1 MATKII
7 SCSFE
12 PGSMGGFITICN
24 GVNFGRPEHFSKTLA
39 VTKEAFIAACKDRIL
54 FNDMLGIDIRTG
66 WQNALAAAIEPFKA
80 MKEDFDA
87 DTAAKVSSE
96 LDVQMR
102 GEDAVNADIAAVE
115 KENAKLE
122 KAAKRAAKAK
132 AKKDEKPAVETPAE
146 PEVPAEPETPAEPEH
161 DTTVTEDELA
171 SSAES
176 VEETETPEVQAEME
190 KVAEEVVAAEQGQ
203 PVPQPEEPVAQEPTT
218 EEVKDD
224 ARPVETTDNSS
235 EDTRSQ
241 EDSGLSSDEPRA
253 ESAE

>member
-1 MATKII
+1 MATKLI

-24 GVNFGRPEHFSKTLA
+24 GVNFGRPEHFSKTVA
-39 VTKEAFIAACKDRIL
+39 VTKEAFIAACKDRVL
-54 FNDMLGIDIRTG
+54 FNDILGVDIRTG
-66 WQNALAAAIEPFKA
+66 WQNALSDAIEPFKA

-122 KAAKRAAKAK
+122 KAAKQAAKAK
-132 AKKDEKPAVETPAE
+132 AKKDEE
-146 PEVPAEPETPAEPEH
+146 PAEPETPAKPTLL
-161 DTTVTEDELA
+161 DSD
-171 SSAES
+171 
-176 VEETETPEVQAEME
+176 
-190 KVAEEVVAAEQGQ
+190 QGQ
-203 PVPQPEEPVAQEPTT
+203 PVPQPAEPEPVAQEPTT

-241 EDSGLSSDEPRA
+241 EDSGLSSDGPRA

>member
-24 GVNFGRPEHFSKTLA
+24 GVNFGRTEHFSKTIA
-39 VTKEAFIAACKDRIL
+39 VTKEAFIAACKDRVL
-54 FNDMLGIDIRTG
+54 FNDILGIDIRAG
-66 WQNALAAAIEPFKA
+66 WQNALASAIEPFKV

-96 LDVQMR
+96 LDVKLR
-102 GEDAVNADIAAVE
+102 GEDAVKEDIEKVE

-122 KAAKRAAKAK
+122 KATKKVKAKIAKAAK
-132 AKKDEKPAVETPAE
+132 PV
-146 PEVPAEPETPAEPEH
+146 AEPETENP
-161 DTTVTEDELA
+161 VDE
-171 SSAES
+171 
-176 VEETETPEVQAEME
+176 T
-190 KVAEEVVAAEQGQ
+190 K
-203 PVPQPEEPVAQEPTT
+203 T
-218 EEVKDD
+218 EEVKDEQ
-224 ARPVETTDNSS
+224 RPVETTDNSS

>member
-24 GVNFGRPEHFSKTLA
+24 GVNFGRPEHFSKTIA
-39 VTKEAFIAACKDRIL
+39 VTKEAFIAACKDRVL
-54 FNDMLGIDIRTG
+54 FNDILGIDIRTG
-66 WQNALAAAIEPFKA
+66 WQNALASAIEPFKV

-96 LDVQMR
+96 LDVKLR
-102 GEDAVNADIAAVE
+102 GEDAVKEDIEKVE

-122 KAAKRAAKAK
+122 KATQKAK
-132 AKKDEKPAVETPAE
+132 AKIAKAAKPV
-146 PEVPAEPETPAEPEH
+146 AEPETENP
-161 DTTVTEDELA
+161 
-171 SSAES
+171 
-176 VEETETPEVQAEME
+176 VEKP
-190 KVAEEVVAAEQGQ
+190 K
-203 PVPQPEEPVAQEPTT
+203 T
-218 EEVKDD
+218 EEVKDEQ
-224 ARPVETTDNSS
+224 RPVETTDNSS

>member
-24 GVNFGRPEHFSKTLA
+24 GVNFGRTEHFSKTIA
-39 VTKEAFIAACKDRIL
+39 VTKEAFIAACKDRVL
-54 FNDMLGIDIRTG
+54 FNDILGIDIRAG
-66 WQNALAAAIEPFKA
+66 WQNALASAIEPFKV

-96 LDVQMR
+96 LDVKLR
-102 GEDAVNADIAAVE
+102 GEDAVKEDIEKVE

-122 KAAKRAAKAK
+122 KATKKAK
-132 AKKDEKPAVETPAE
+132 AKIAKAAKPV
-146 PEVPAEPETPAEPEH
+146 AEPETENPVEK
-161 DTTVTEDELA
+161 TENP
-171 SSAES
+171 
-176 VEETETPEVQAEME
+176 VEKP
-190 KVAEEVVAAEQGQ
+190 K
-203 PVPQPEEPVAQEPTT
+203 T
-218 EEVKDD
+218 EEVKDEQ
-224 ARPVETTDNSS
+224 RPVETTDNSS

-253 ESAE
+253 ESAEQGTRTGLQRVYDGVFRHHRTPRPNDNRKRGVKKWQKLRKMI

>member
-1 MATKII
+1 MATKLI

-24 GVNFGRPEHFSKTLA
+24 GVNFGRAEHFSKTIA
-39 VTKEAFIAACKDRIL
+39 VTKEAFIAACKDRVL
-54 FNDMLGIDIRTG
+54 FNDILGIDIRTG

-132 AKKDEKPAVETPAE
+132 AKKDEKPVVETPAE
-146 PEVPAEPETPAEPEH
+146 PEPVLESDQGQPVPQPAEPEH

-171 SSAES
+171 PSAEP
-176 VEETETPEVQAEME
+176 TP
-190 KVAEEVVAAEQGQ
+190 VAEE
-203 PVPQPEEPVAQEPTT
+203 PKT
-218 EEVKDD
+218 EEVNDGQD
-224 ARPVETTDNSS
+224 RVAVADNSG
-235 EDTRSQ
+235 EDTRGQ
-241 EDSGLSSDEPRA
+241 EDSGVSSERPGS
-253 ESAE
+253 ESAQ

>member
-1 MATKII
+1 MATKLI

-24 GVNFGRPEHFSKTLA
+24 GVNFGRAEHFSKTIA
-39 VTKEAFIAACKDRIL
+39 VTKEAFIAACKDRVL
-54 FNDMLGIDIRTG
+54 FNDLLGIDIRTG

-102 GEDAVNADIAAVE
+102 GEDAVKADIAAVE

-132 AKKDEKPAVETPAE
+132 AKKDEKPAEPEKSAE
-146 PEVPAEPETPAEPEH
+146 PEVPAEP
-161 DTTVTEDELA
+161 
-171 SSAES
+171 
-176 VEETETPEVQAEME
+176 ETPEVQAEME

-203 PVPQPEEPVAQEPTT
+203 PVPQPEEPVAEEPKT
-218 EEVKDD
+218 EEVKDGQG
-224 ARPVETTDNSS
+224 PVEVADNSG
-235 EDTRSQ
+235 EDTRSE
-241 EDSGLSSDEPRA
+241 EDSGVSSELSGS
-253 ESAE
+253 ESAQ

>member
-24 GVNFGRPEHFSKTLA
+24 GVNFGRPEHFSKTVA

-54 FNDMLGIDIRTG
+54 FNDILGIDIRTG
-66 WQNALAAAIEPFKA
+66 WQNALGSAIEPFKV

-96 LDVQMR
+96 LDVKLR
-102 GEDAVNADIAAVE
+102 GEDAVKEDIEKVE

-122 KAAKRAAKAK
+122 KATKKAKEKIAKAAK
-132 AKKDEKPAVETPAE
+132 PV
-146 PEVPAEPETPAEPEH
+146 AEPETENP
-161 DTTVTEDELA
+161 
-171 SSAES
+171 
-176 VEETETPEVQAEME
+176 VEKP
-190 KVAEEVVAAEQGQ
+190 K
-203 PVPQPEEPVAQEPTT
+203 T
-218 EEVKDD
+218 EEVKDEQ
-224 ARPVETTDNSS
+224 RPVETTDNSS

-241 EDSGLSSDEPRA
+241 EDSELSSDEPRA

>member
-1 MATKII
+1 MATKLI

-24 GVNFGRPEHFSKTLA
+24 GVNFGRAEHFSKTIA
-39 VTKEAFIAACKDRIL
+39 VTKEAFIAACKDRVL
-54 FNDMLGIDIRTG
+54 FNDLLGIDIRTG

-122 KAAKRAAKAK
+122 KATKQAAKAK
-132 AKKDEKPAVETPAE
+132 AKKDEKPVAETPAE
-146 PEVPAEPETPAEPEH
+146 PEVPAEP
-161 DTTVTEDELA
+161 
-171 SSAES
+171 
-176 VEETETPEVQAEME
+176 ETPEVQAEME
-190 KVAEEVVAAEQGQ
+190 KVAEEVVAAEQG
-203 PVPQPEEPVAQEPTT
+203 EPVAEPETPAENVQPDTESAQENVQEEPKT
-218 EEVKDD
+218 EEVNDGQD
-224 ARPVETTDNSS
+224 RVAVADNGG
-235 EDTRSQ
+235 EDTRGQ
-241 EDSGLSSDEPRA
+241 EDSGVSSERPGS
-253 ESAE
+253 ESAQ

>member
-96 LDVQMR
+96 LDVKLR
-102 GEDAVNADIAAVE
+102 GEDAVNADIEKVE

-122 KAAKRAAKAK
+122 KATKRAAKAK

-146 PEVPAEPETPAEPEH
+146 PEVPAEPETPTEPEH

-171 SSAES
+171 PSAEP
-176 VEETETPEVQAEME
+176 VAETETPEVQAEME

-203 PVPQPEEPVAQEPTT
+203 PVPQPEEPKT

-241 EDSGLSSDEPRA
+241 EDSGLSSDGPRA

>member
-1 MATKII
+1 MATKLI

-24 GVNFGRPEHFSKTLA
+24 GVNFGRAEHFSKTLA
-39 VTKEAFIAACKDRIL
+39 VTKEAFIAACKDRVL
-54 FNDMLGIDIRTG
+54 FNDILGIDIRTG

-132 AKKDEKPAVETPAE
+132 AKKDEKPAESE
-146 PEVPAEPETPAEPEH
+146 KPAEPEH

-171 SSAES
+171 PSAEPEP
-176 VEETETPEVQAEME
+176 VAEPETPEVQAEME

-203 PVPQPEEPVAQEPTT
+203 PVPQPEEPVAEEPKT
-218 EEVKDD
+218 EEVNDGQD
-224 ARPVETTDNSS
+224 PVAVADNSG
-235 EDTRSQ
+235 EDTRSE
-241 EDSGLSSDEPRA
+241 EDSGVSSDLSGS
-253 ESAE
+253 ESAQ

>member
-1 MATKII
+1 MATKLI

-24 GVNFGRPEHFSKTLA
+24 GVNFGRAEHFSKTIA
-39 VTKEAFIAACKDRIL
+39 VTKEAFIAACKDRVL
-54 FNDMLGIDIRTG
+54 FNDLLGIDIRTG
-66 WQNALAAAIEPFKA
+66 WQNALSDAIEPFKA

-102 GEDAVNADIAAVE
+102 GEDAVKADIAAVE

-122 KAAKRAAKAK
+122 KAAKKATKAK
-132 AKKDEKPAVETPAE
+132 AKKDEK
-146 PEVPAEPETPAEPEH
+146 PAEPETPAEPEH

-171 SSAES
+171 PSAEQ
-176 VEETETPEVQAEME
+176 VAETETPEVQAEME

-203 PVPQPEEPVAQEPTT
+203 PVPQPEEPVAQEPKT
-218 EEVKDD
+218 EEVNDGQD
-224 ARPVETTDNSS
+224 PVAVADNGG
-235 EDTRSQ
+235 EDTRSE
-241 EDSGLSSDEPRA
+241 EDSGVSSELSGS
-253 ESAE
+253 ESAQ

>member
-1 MATKII
+1 MATKLI

-24 GVNFGRPEHFSKTLA
+24 GVNFGRAEHFSKTIA
-39 VTKEAFIAACKDRIL
+39 VTKEAFIAACKDRVL
-54 FNDMLGIDIRTG
+54 FNDILGIDIRTG

-87 DTAAKVSSE
+87 ATAAKVSSE

-132 AKKDEKPAVETPAE
+132 AKKDEKPAEPAE
-146 PEVPAEPETPAEPEH
+146 PEKTATPLQEGPKPQE
-161 DTTVTEDELA
+161 
-171 SSAES
+171 SAEN
-176 VEETETPEVQAEME
+176 V
-190 KVAEEVVAAEQGQ
+190 VAEDVA
-203 PVPQPEEPVAQEPTT
+203 QPEEPTT
-218 EEVKDD
+218 EEVNDGQD
-224 ARPVETTDNSS
+224 RVAVADNSG
-235 EDTRSQ
+235 EDTRGQ
-241 EDSGLSSDEPRA
+241 EDSGVSSERPGS
-253 ESAE
+253 ESAQ

>member
-24 GVNFGRPEHFSKTLA
+24 GVNFGRPEHFSKTIA
-39 VTKEAFIAACKDRIL
+39 VTKEAFIAACKDRVL
-54 FNDMLGIDIRTG
+54 FNDILKIDIRTG
-66 WQNALAAAIEPFKA
+66 WQNALASAIEPFKV

-96 LDVQMR
+96 LDVKLR
-102 GEDAVNADIAAVE
+102 GEDAVKEDIEKVE

-122 KAAKRAAKAK
+122 KATKKAK
-132 AKKDEKPAVETPAE
+132 AKIAKAAKPV
-146 PEVPAEPETPAEPEH
+146 AEPETENP
-161 DTTVTEDELA
+161 
-171 SSAES
+171 
-176 VEETETPEVQAEME
+176 VEKP
-190 KVAEEVVAAEQGQ
+190 K
-203 PVPQPEEPVAQEPTT
+203 T
-218 EEVKDD
+218 EEVKDEQ
-224 ARPVETTDNSS
+224 RPVETTDNSS

>member
-24 GVNFGRPEHFSKTLA
+24 GVNFGRPEHFSKTVA

-54 FNDMLGIDIRTG
+54 FNDILGIDIRTG
-66 WQNALAAAIEPFKA
+66 WQNALGSAIEPFKV

-96 LDVQMR
+96 LDVKLR
-102 GEDAVNADIAAVE
+102 GEDAVKEDIEKVE

-122 KAAKRAAKAK
+122 KATKKAK
-132 AKKDEKPAVETPAE
+132 AKIAKAANPV
-146 PEVPAEPETPAEPEH
+146 AEPETENPVEK
-161 DTTVTEDELA
+161 TE
-171 SSAES
+171 
-176 VEETETPEVQAEME
+176 
-190 KVAEEVVAAEQGQ
+190 
-203 PVPQPEEPVAQEPTT
+203 T
-218 EEVKDD
+218 EEVKDEQ
-224 ARPVETTDNSS
+224 RPVETTDNSS

>member
-24 GVNFGRPEHFSKTLA
+24 GVNFGRAEHFSKTVA
-39 VTKEAFIAACKDRIL
+39 VTKEAFIAACKDRVL
-54 FNDMLGIDIRTG
+54 FNDILGIDIRTG

-96 LDVQMR
+96 LDVQIR

-132 AKKDEKPAVETPAE
+132 AKKDEKPVVEKPAE
-146 PEVPAEPETPAEPEH
+146 PEVPAEPETPAEPEP
-161 DTTVTEDELA
+161 VLE
-171 SSAES
+171 SA
-176 VEETETPEVQAEME
+176 
-190 KVAEEVVAAEQGQ
+190 QGQ
-203 PVPQPEEPVAQEPTT
+203 PVPQPEEPVAEPETENPVEEPKT
-218 EEVKDD
+218 EEVNDGQD
-224 ARPVETTDNSS
+224 RVAVADNSG
-235 EDTRSQ
+235 EDTRGQ
-241 EDSGLSSDEPRA
+241 EDSGVSSERPGS
-253 ESAE
+253 ESAQ

>member
-24 GVNFGRPEHFSKTLA
+24 GVKHSRPEHFSKTIA
-39 VTKEAFIAACKDRIL
+39 VTKEAFIAAVKDRVL
-54 FNDMLGIDIRTG
+54 FNDILGIDIRHG
-66 WQNALAAAIEPFKA
+66 WQNALAAAIQPFCT
-80 MKEDFDA
+80 MKEEFDA

-96 LDVQMR
+96 LDVQVR

-115 KENAKLE
+115 QENAELE
-122 KAAKRAAKAK
+122 EKVQSKRGR
-132 AKKDEKPAVETPAE
+132 KKKTEETAVETPAE

-171 SSAES
+171 PSAEP
-176 VEETETPEVQAEME
+176 VAETETPEVQAEME

-203 PVPQPEEPVAQEPTT
+203 PVHQPEEPVAEEPKT
-218 EEVKDD
+218 EEVNDGQD
-224 ARPVETTDNSS
+224 RVAVADNSG
-235 EDTRSQ
+235 EDTRGQ
-241 EDSGLSSDEPRA
+241 EDSGVSSERPGS
-253 ESAE
+253 ESAQ